1 MSFARVYRGVWFG
14 FVRFALLLA
23 VVLCWVG
30 RCLDSWLLLG
40 LLSLLRHKTPF
51 VQFKTWGWFLL
62 SQELIEQ
69 NGIARLVTIHHHMCR
84 VIVSF
89 ARVYPVGV
97 WFDFVRSAL
106 LLAVVLGWVAR
117 CFDSCVLLGLLC
129 FLRVTNHHTTVNK
142 HVSGG
147 C

>member
-1 MSFARVYRGVWFG
+1 MRSLGSAEMERFLQAHTQEMRGCIP
-14 FVRFALLLA
+14 L
-23 VVLCWVG
+23 
-30 RCLDSWLLLG
+30 
-40 LLSLLRHKTPF
+40 
-51 VQFKTWGWFLL
+51 
-62 SQELIEQ
+62 
-69 NGIARLVTIHHHMCR
+69 
-84 VIVSF
+84 
-89 ARVYPVGV
+89 GV

>member
-51 VQFKTWGWFLL
+51 VQFK
-62 SQELIEQ
+62 
-69 NGIARLVTIHHHMCR
+69 N
-84 VIVSF
+84 
-89 ARVYPVGV
+89 VGV
-97 WFDFVRSAL
+97 VP
-106 LLAVVLGWVAR
+106 V
-117 CFDSCVLLGLLC
+117 
-129 FLRVTNHHTTVNK
+129 K
-142 HVSGG
+142 SGTD
-147 C
+147 